1 MKPFEKGEWKGVID
15 RAQIK
20 ALAKLQGTSMNQIE
34 KGLKDIRENETIY
47 LNDQYQVNVRK
58 VESPF
63 GDLFWL
69 SIKRLDKKSIHS
81 WEDLQEI
88 KNLII
93 GPENEGVELYPAE
106 TRRVIAAEQYH
117 MFVIADKT
125 KWWPLGFA
133 DSGVLDEA
141 AKGVENG

>member
-1 MKPFEKGEWKGVID
+1 MKPFVKGEWKEVD

-34 KGLKDIRENETIY
+34 QGMKDIRKNETVY

-69 SIKRLDKKSIHS
+69 SIKRLDKKDIHS

-88 KNLII
+88 KNLIV

-106 TRRVIAAEQYH
+106 ARKVRIADQYH

-133 DSGVLDEA
+133 DSKLLPKEDKNE
-141 AKGVENG
+141 